1 MLKKDFFLGILSLL
15 IGVSISCS
23 TTQKGFVN
31 KNYHALTTK
40 YNVLF
45 NGKEAYSVGETILF
59 KAFAKKTAFVLTICP
74 INISSPM
81 VISSAL
87 KLFNF
92 Y

>member
-1 MLKKDFFLGILSLL
+1 MVQAHQIAWSEQKWQELCSSLNIVRFVKIIIASLL
-15 IGVSISCS
+15 SDILVIFVISIP
-23 TTQKGFVN
+23 
-31 KNYHALTTK
+31 
-40 YNVLF
+40 
-45 NGKEAYSVGETILF
+45 ILF